1 MRSGNCPAAR
11 IHAITPLKQPGG
23 FGVTDAVR
31 HRWKA
36 GAGIAL
42 SLAAL
47 SLGGCHRE
55 VKEPKAQA
63 SAPRPP
69 TPRIIVLPDSAI
81 AVQKGSPEEQLADFL
96 ASPAPP
102 PRTFRVGGAEFES
115 WSAKPNASTERTMY
129 VMTQVLRAYPKSR
142 VTLVGYTDNDGTAEQ
157 NVVLARQRVDRLAE
171 ILVHGGVRA
180 SRIETVGKGAVDF
193 IGDNA
198 TPEGRARNRR
208 IELTVTAK

>member
-1 MRSGNCPAAR
+1 LPSRTHSRNN
-11 IHAITPLKQPGG
+11 AIETAGG
-23 FGVTDAVR
+23 FGVTDTVR
-31 HRWKA
+31 RRWKA

-42 SLAAL
+42 GVAAL
-47 SLGGCHRE
+47 ALGGCHRQ
-55 VKEPKAQA
+55 VKEPQAQA
-63 SAPRPP
+63 AAPGPP
-69 TPRIIVLPDSAI
+69 KPRIIVLPDSAI
-81 AVQKGSPEEQLADFL
+81 AVQKGSTEEQLADFL

-102 PRTFRVGGAEFES
+102 PRTFRFGGAEFES

-157 NVVLARQRVDRLAE
+157 NLVLARQRVDRLAK
-171 ILVHGGVRA
+171 ILIHGGVRA

-198 TPEGRARNRR
+198 TPAGRAQNRR